1 MAWASLSEFW
11 NMGGYGYYVW
21 MSFGAALAGVVVELA
36 VLRAGRAQA
45 MRQIEAERGLEA
57 TD

>member
-1 MAWASLSEFW
+1 MHWASWSEFW

-21 MSFGAALAGVVVELA
+21 MSFGAALAGVVIEIVLLRHRRGLA
-36 VLRAGRAQA
+36 VK
-45 MRQIEAERGLEA
+45 QIEAERDLEA

>member
-1 MAWASLSEFW
+1 MQWASWSEFW

-21 MSFGAALAGVVVELA
+21 MSFGAALAGVAAELAALRVRRAQA
-36 VLRAGRAQA
+36 VLR
-45 MRQIEAERGLEA
+45 IEAERDLET